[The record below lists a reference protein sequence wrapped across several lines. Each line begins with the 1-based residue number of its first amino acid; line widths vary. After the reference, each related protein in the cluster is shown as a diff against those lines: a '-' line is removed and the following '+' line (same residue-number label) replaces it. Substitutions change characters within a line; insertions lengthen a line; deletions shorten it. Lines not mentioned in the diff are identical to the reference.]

1 MMSMCSLSMFTSV
14 AMIAL
19 GQEAHQAMISEIGSQ
34 IDLLQ
39 DRVADRLREQSAEH
53 QQHLTEVV
61 ASQDDKLADLEEKLY
76 SLGNGVADLEER
88 SNSDLAI
95 VRTDGMFG
103 LRMSNSFVPAF
114 K

>member
-1 MMSMCSLSMFTSV
+1 
-14 AMIAL
+14 
-19 GQEAHQAMISEIGSQ
+19 MISEIGSQ

-61 ASQDDKLADLEEKLY
+61 ASQDDKLEDLEAKLY

-88 SNSDLAI
+88 SNSELAL
-95 VRTDGMFG
+95 VRTDGMLFG
-103 LRMSNSFVPAF
+103 PRSASEHFSHCIPASAWF
-114 K
+114 YCKAFHRIVR